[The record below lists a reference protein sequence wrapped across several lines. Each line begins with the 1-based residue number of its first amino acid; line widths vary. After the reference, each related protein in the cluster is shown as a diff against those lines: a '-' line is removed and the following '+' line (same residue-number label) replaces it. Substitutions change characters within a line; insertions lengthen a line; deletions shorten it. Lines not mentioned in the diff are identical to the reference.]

1 MMNLLQRKE
10 PVIRFGGIAPAPT
23 AGSSPAPA
31 VGSATGAATPMRNI
45 SREARPSLPRGL
57 TRAVLRK
64 RAENAEGAGEACDA
78 AGRLREALDLSPDT
92 TAAIV
97 SELQASDGP
106 PLGEEAIHAAISSLF
121 CCEPIATTTAHPLVL
136 VGGSHPVRVRT
147 ALSLAQRLR
156 RSDRRVAL
164 YSLQE
169 GRFPAPKAMYSG
181 GFDVLTVGSVDACID
196 AVRATEEDEMVIV
209 EASCLDRGVER
220 TSILPMLTLSLSA
233 EPVYVDDGE
242 TPLPDFD
249 FFSGIERFILS
260 GRPTPARF
268 GALLDVAYRG
278 GQAFAGQ
285 TMGHGIFHPMTP
297 TMLADR
303 VAYSVR

>member
-1 MMNLLQRKE
+1 
-10 PVIRFGGIAPAPT
+10 
-23 AGSSPAPA
+23 
-31 VGSATGAATPMRNI
+31 
-45 SREARPSLPRGL
+45 
-57 TRAVLRK
+57 
-64 RAENAEGAGEACDA
+64 
-78 AGRLREALDLSPDT
+78 
-92 TAAIV
+92 
-97 SELQASDGP
+97 
-106 PLGEEAIHAAISSLF
+106 
-121 CCEPIATTTAHPLVL
+121 VL

-147 ALSLAQRLR
+147 AMSLAQRIR

-169 GRFPAPKAMYSG
+169 GRFPTPKAMYSG

-196 AVRATEEDEMVIV
+196 AVRAAEEDELVVV
-209 EASCLDRGVER
+209 EASCLGRGAER
-220 TSILPMLTLSLSA
+220 DSILPMLTLSLSA

-242 TPLPDFD
+242 TPLPDPG

-268 GALLDVAYRG
+268 GALLDLAYRG

-297 TMLADR
+297 ALLADR
-303 VAYSVR
+303 VVYSVR